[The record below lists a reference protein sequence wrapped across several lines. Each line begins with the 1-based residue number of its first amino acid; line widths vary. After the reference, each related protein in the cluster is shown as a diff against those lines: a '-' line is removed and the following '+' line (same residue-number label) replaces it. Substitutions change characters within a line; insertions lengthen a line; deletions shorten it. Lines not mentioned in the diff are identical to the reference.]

1 MSRILFVTSS
11 PRGAASHSTKIAE
24 ALVDR
29 LAATDPATT
38 VVRRDL
44 AAAPLPHIG
53 EDFVAVAVL
62 GVAPEARSPAQH
74 AAFALSDTLV
84 QEVLAADTIVIASA
98 MINFGLASTLKSWF
112 DHLLRAGATFSY
124 GADGV
129 KGLVT
134 GKKVYLVE
142 SRGGIYSDGPA
153 KAYDFQEP
161 YLRHLL
167 GFIGLTDVEVIAAE
181 GVAYGPEAAEKA
193 VSGALA
199 KVSTITARAA

>member
-11 PRGAASHSTKIAE
+11 PRGAASLSTKVAT

-29 LAATDPATT
+29 LQAQSPGV

-53 EDFVAVAVL
+53 EDFLAAQAL
-62 GVAPEARSPAQH
+62 AAEARSPAQQ
-74 AAFALSDTLV
+74 AALALSDTLV
-84 QEVLAADTIVIASA
+84 QELFAADTIVIASA

-112 DHLLRAGATFSY
+112 DYLLRAGVTFRY
-124 GADGV
+124 DETGV
-129 KGLVT
+129 HGLVS

-142 SRGGIYSDGPA
+142 ARGGVYSDGPA
-153 KAYDFQEP
+153 KPFDFQEP

-167 GFIGLTDVEVIAAE
+167 GFIGVTDVESIAVE
-181 GVAYGPEAAEKA
+181 GVAYGPDVAEKA
-193 VSGALA
+193 VAGALD

>member
-11 PRGAASHSTKIAE
+11 PRGAASLSTKVAT

-29 LAATDPATT
+29 LQAQSPGV

-44 AAAPLPHIG
+44 AATPLPHIG
-53 EDFVAVAVL
+53 EDFLAAQAL
-62 GVAPEARSPAQH
+62 PAEARSPAQQ
-74 AAFALSDTLV
+74 AALALSDTLV
-84 QEVLAADTIVIASA
+84 QELFAADTIVIASA

-112 DHLLRAGATFSY
+112 DYLLRAGVTFRY
-124 GADGV
+124 DETGAH
-129 KGLVT
+129 GLVT

-142 SRGGIYSDGPA
+142 ARGGVYSDGPA
-153 KAYDFQEP
+153 KPFDFQEP

-167 GFIGLTDVEVIAAE
+167 GFIGVTDVESIAVE
-181 GVAYGPEAAEKA
+181 GVAYGPDVAEKA
-193 VSGALA
+193 VAGALD